1 MRIMAWYY
9 KDGEQEIGPVNKA
22 QLQQLIKTKKI
33 GAKTLVRSV
42 QSDQWR
48 PLAELVRAK
57 PQAAKSPAPPPP
69 PVHEVRDSSGQPEE
83 STAREFQAPPA
94 VGLFRANEADN
105 ATRGTDADRETETP
119 PTTVCSQCGRSF
131 PRDQVVTFDDQ
142 VICAACKPL
151 FVQKLREG
159 ATLPSML
166 EYGGFW
172 IRFVAK
178 FIDNIIMAIIQWAVL
193 IPTSMMVAPSMV
205 QNAEQFPTSGFFA
218 LMGFQVVLGISLPAA
233 YSTFFI
239 GRFGAT
245 LGKMACRLQVVTPEG
260 GRVTYARALGRF
272 FSEMIS
278 SMILAIGY
286 IMAAFDDEKRALHD
300 RICSTRVV
308 RKA

>member
-1 MRIMAWYY
+1 MQIMAWYY
-9 KDGEQEIGPVNKA
+9 KDGDQQIGPVNKTE
-22 QLQQLIKTKKI
+22 LQQLIKNKKVT
-33 GAKTLVRSV
+33 GKTLVRNVESN
-42 QSDQWR
+42 QWH
-48 PLAELVRAK
+48 PLVELVRGK
-57 PQAAKSPAPPPP
+57 SQAVQSQAPPPP
-69 PVHEVRDSSGQPEE
+69 PVQEARDPSEYAEADTTHEV
-83 STAREFQAPPA
+83 QAQKP
-94 VGLFRANEADN
+94 DN
-105 ATRGTDADRETETP
+105 AMREKEDGRETEAP
-119 PTTVCSQCGRSF
+119 PTAVCSQCGRSF
-131 PRDQVVTFDDQ
+131 PLDQVVTYDDQ

-159 ATLPSML
+159 ASLPTML

-178 FIDNIIMAIIQWAVL
+178 FIDNIIMAIVQWAIL

-205 QNAEQFPTSGFFA
+205 QSGQQFPTSGFAA
-218 LMGFQVVLGISLPAA
+218 LMGLQVVLGISLPAA

-239 GRFGAT
+239 GRFSAT

-260 GRVTYARALGRF
+260 GRVSYARALGRF

-286 IMAAFDDEKRALHD
+286 IMAAFDDEKRTLHD

>member
-1 MRIMAWYY
+1 MRVMAWYY
-9 KDGEQEIGPVNKA
+9 KDGEQEIGPVTKA
-22 QLQQLIKTKKI
+22 ELQQLIKMKKVH
-33 GAKTLVRSV
+33 GKTPVRSV
-42 QSDQWR
+42 ESDQWR
-48 PLAELVRAK
+48 PLVELVRG
-57 PQAAKSPAPPPP
+57 KSQVKQSAAPPPP
-69 PVHEVRDSSGQPEE
+69 PVHKSRESSGYAEE
-83 STAREFQAPPA
+83 STAGELQAAPAVDLFQAD
-94 VGLFRANEADN
+94 EAGGT
-105 ATRGTDADRETETP
+105 ASGTDAAQQADAP
-119 PTTVCSQCGRSF
+119 PTAVCSQCGRSF
-131 PRDQVVTFDDQ
+131 PQDQVLTYDNQ

-159 ATLPSML
+159 ASLPTML

-178 FIDNIIMAIIQWAVL
+178 FIDNIITGIVQWAIL
-193 IPTSMMVAPSMV
+193 IPTSMLVAPSMV
-205 QNAEQFPTSGFFA
+205 QSSQQFPTSGFAA
-218 LMGFQVVLGISLPAA
+218 LMGFQVILGISLPAA

-245 LGKMACRLQVVTPEG
+245 LGKMACRLQVVTPDG
-260 GRVTYARALGRF
+260 GRVSYARALGRF

-286 IMAAFDDEKRALHD
+286 IMAAFDDEKRTLHD

>member
-1 MRIMAWYY
+1 MAWYY
-9 KDGEQEIGPVNKA
+9 KDGNQEFGPVGKA
-22 QLQQLIKTKKI
+22 ELQQLIKTRKVN
-33 GAKTLVRSV
+33 AKTLVRSV
-42 QSDQWR
+42 ESDRWR
-48 PLAELVRAK
+48 PLAELVRGNAQAK
-57 PQAAKSPAPPPP
+57 QSPAPPPP
-69 PVHEVRDSSGQPEE
+69 PPVHEGPDAAEYTEE
-83 STAREFQAPPA
+83 ASASASRAESPAAGFQADEGDDTP
-94 VGLFRANEADN
+94 
-105 ATRGTDADRETETP
+105 RGVNGTRETETP

-131 PRDQVVTFDDQ
+131 PRDQVVTYEDQ

-159 ATLPSML
+159 ASLPTVL

-178 FIDNIIMAIIQWAVL
+178 FIDNIIMGIVQWAIM
-193 IPTSMMVAPSMV
+193 IPTSMLMAPAMV
-205 QNAEQFPTSGFFA
+205 QSGEQLPTSGFFA

-239 GRFGAT
+239 GRYRAT

-260 GRVTYARALGRF
+260 GRVSYARALGRF

-286 IMAAFDDEKRALHD
+286 IMAAFDDEKRTLHD